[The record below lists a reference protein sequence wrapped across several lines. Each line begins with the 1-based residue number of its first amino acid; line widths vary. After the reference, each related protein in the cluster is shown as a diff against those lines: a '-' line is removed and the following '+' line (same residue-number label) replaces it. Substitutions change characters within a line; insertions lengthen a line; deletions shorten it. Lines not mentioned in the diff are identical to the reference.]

1 MVAGEPG
8 AGPPRS
14 MPMSPSTGRHVNAA
28 ARAAEPFE
36 AEPRNI
42 GAWRARLG
50 VVVPS
55 VNTVVEPWFS
65 AASPAGVSVHASR
78 MFMDSVLTPEAVVR
92 MDRDEGARAVRQLT
106 SCRPHAIA
114 YCCTASSILQGLEYD
129 RHLQHEI
136 EQAAG
141 VPATT
146 ATQSILEALQVLG
159 VKRIAAVSPYPEAI
173 DRAEHAFF
181 QSAGIEVVS
190 SACLGIKEGFELAS
204 PTLQDLHALA
214 LRAWQPGAEALLISC
229 LNLWSQGA
237 IERLES
243 ELGVPVVTST
253 QATFWRLLRIAGIA
267 DRIPRYGRLLAEY

>member
-1 MVAGEPG
+1 
-8 AGPPRS
+8 
-14 MPMSPSTGRHVNAA
+14 MSQSTGRHVNAA
-28 ARAAEPFE
+28 ARAAESS
-36 AEPRNI
+36 AGDARDAGNA

-78 MFMDSVLTPEAVVR
+78 MFMDSVLTAEGVIR
-92 MDRDEGARAVRQLT
+92 MDREEGVRAVRQLT

-146 ATQSILEALQVLG
+146 ATQSILEALRVLG
-159 VKRIAAVSPYPEAI
+159 IKRIAAVSPYPEAI
-173 DRAEHAFF
+173 DRAEHTFF
-181 QSAGIEVVS
+181 ESAGIEVVS
-190 SACLGIKEGFELAS
+190 SACLGITEGFELAS
-204 PTLQDLHALA
+204 PTLRDIHELA
-214 LRAWQPGAEALLISC
+214 LRGWQRGAEALLISC

-237 IERLES
+237 VEQLET
-243 ELGVPVVTST
+243 ELGVPVITST

-267 DRIPRYGRLLAEY
+267 DRIPHYGRLLAEH